1 MNLSELKPGQ
11 RCIIQAFTDLE
22 LSIKLMEMGCLP
34 GTEII
39 FERVAPLG
47 DPIAITVA
55 GYQLSLR
62 KEEAST
68 ILVER

>member
-11 RCIIQAFTDLE
+11 RGIIQAFTDLE

-34 GTEII
+34 GTEIV

-68 ILVER
+68 ILIER